1 MPISNDLFDI
11 FTQII
16 HKFLRLHVPKKELS
30 VQMLSS
36 PKTFSS
42 LHHPCL
48 SK

>member
-36 PKTFSS
+36 PQNLFLPPSS
-42 LHHPCL
+42 LSL
-48 SK
+48 